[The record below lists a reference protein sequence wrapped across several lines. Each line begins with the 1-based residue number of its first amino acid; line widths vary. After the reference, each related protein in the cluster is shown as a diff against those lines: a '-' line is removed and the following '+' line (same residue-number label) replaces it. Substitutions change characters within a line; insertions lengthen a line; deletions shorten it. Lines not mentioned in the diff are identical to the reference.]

1 MNKKFKLC
9 FLYLSC
15 IACYTQ
21 SPYALAANNSDLAL
35 KGQVGVKQKNINDL
49 QVNNDGSIVLGGNK
63 NNVQQKEVILS
74 GSNTEPKKP
83 DNNSVI
89 SSESN
94 KKIELPFNDK
104 ENVDQDSKTNVNGE
118 IPTDF
123 SGGIGKP
130 FYGTTGVLTFG
141 GSNYQKKEKSK
152 NQTNNNDKSASSIPL
167 PSLPPEIKL
176 DKIPIKLNDMPIP
189 KGLPPLPTEN
199 GNVML
204 PISLPTSKAVSL
216 PPLPDFFVPN
226 LGVSF
231 GTTDQGGINNNGVP
245 VDPNGKPINYNG
257 INSIFQSEKNKALSD
272 DFIKSMKNAADKFL
286 SIGLPMRVVVV
297 DTEDFELRRFIA
309 TNILRANSNNF
320 ESIDTGLTAILS
332 LNTKMNNNIVPVC
345 YVVLKNDQQKDL
357 MDKYI
362 YPLSKIS
369 DMDSIAAYLVAHEVT
384 HCMDNLER
392 YKVLPK
398 STTWFPDTAKSI
410 GLSADA
416 VRRLY
421 PYGMTYNQYSR
432 TVMHLY
438 EDLAQRQYQQ
448 RIADI
453 FGLYLTLFS
462 GYDPKIADGVI
473 KLRQGLESSS
483 SYNTYDAIK
492 NIKMDYSNTTKSNI
506 KTLWDSARQLQ
517 ENKDVDPSLRFGA
530 PETVY
535 SALLNKKSQQSESS
549 ITEEFKEDKIKNN
562 KKQTDPKKPVSFDS
576 VQKFGGDN
584 FGGKYFGTS
593 GDKTDYTP

>member
-21 SPYALAANNSDLAL
+21 SPYVLAATNDSDLAL
-35 KGQVGVKQKNINDL
+35 KGQVGVKQKSVNNL
-49 QVNNDGSIVLGGNK
+49 QVNDDGSIVLGGNK
-63 NNVQQKEVILS
+63 NNSNPKEIILS
-74 GSNTEPKKP
+74 GG
-83 DNNSVI
+83 NSVETKSTNESPI
-89 SSESN
+89 SSEDN
-94 KKIELPFNDK
+94 KKQELPFQDK
-104 ENVDQDSKTNVNGE
+104 KNIDSDSKKVGDGE

-152 NQTNNNDKSASSIPL
+152 NETKNNSSLNIPL
-167 PSLPPEIKL
+167 PNPPQDIKME
-176 DKIPIKLNDMPIP
+176 KIPVKLNDMPIP

-245 VDPNGKPINYNG
+245 VDPNGKPINYSG
-257 INSIFQSEKNKALSD
+257 MNSIFQSEKNKALSD

-286 SIGLPMRVVVV
+286 SIGLPMRVVIV
-297 DTEDFELRRFIA
+297 DTEEFELRRFVA
-309 TNILRANSNNF
+309 TNILRANNNNF

-332 LNTKMNNNIVPVC
+332 LNTKMNDNIVPVC

-357 MDKYI
+357 MNKYI
-362 YPLSKIS
+362 YPLSKIT

-398 STTWFPDTAKSI
+398 STTWFPDTAKSV
-410 GLSADA
+410 GLSSDA

-462 GYDPKIADGVI
+462 GYDPKIVDGVI
-473 KLRQGLESSS
+473 KLRQSLESSS

-492 NIKMDYSNTTKSNI
+492 NIKMDYANTAKSNV

-517 ENKDVDPSLRFGA
+517 EDKDVDPSLRFGA

-535 SALLNKKSQQSESS
+535 SALLNKKSEQSESS
-549 ITEEFKEDKIKNN
+549 ITEEFKEDKNKS
-562 KKQTDPKKPVSFDS
+562 KKQVDPKKPVSFDN
-576 VQKFGGDN
+576 VQKFGGDS
-584 FGGKYFGTS
+584 FGGQYFGTS
-593 GDKTDYTP
+593 GNNTNYTD

>member
-1 MNKKFKLC
+1 MNKNFKLC

-15 IACYTQ
+15 LACYTQ
-21 SPYALAANNSDLAL
+21 SAYALPAHDNDDLAL
-35 KGQVGVKQKNINDL
+35 KGQVGVKQNNISNL
-49 QVNNDGSIVLGGNK
+49 QVNSDGSIILGGNK
-63 NNVQQKEVILS
+63 NSSPSKEIIISGGEQPTTNQKVNS
-74 GSNTEPKKP
+74 APVPSQDTE
-83 DNNSVI
+83 
-89 SSESN
+89 
-94 KKIELPFNDK
+94 K
-104 ENVDQDSKTNVNGE
+104 ENKPKPTDGE

-130 FYGTTGVLTFG
+130 YFGTTGVLTFG
-141 GSNYQKKEKSK
+141 GSNYNKKAKEKDSV
-152 NQTNNNDKSASSIPL
+152 NSDTQSSQ
-167 PSLPPEIKL
+167 SLSMPNPPQNIKL

-189 KGLPPLPTEN
+189 KGLPPLPSEN

-226 LGVSF
+226 LGVSL

-257 INSIFQSEKNKALSD
+257 MNSIFQGEKNKALSD
-272 DFIKSMKNAADKFL
+272 DFIKSMRNAADKFL
-286 SIGLPMRVVVV
+286 NIGLPMRVVIV
-297 DTEDFELRRFIA
+297 DTEEFELRRFVA

-320 ESIDTGLTAILS
+320 ESIDTGMTAILS
-332 LNTKMNNNIVPVC
+332 LNTKMNDNIIPVC

-369 DMDSIAAYLVAHEVT
+369 NMDSIAAYLVAHEVT

-398 STTWFPDTAKSI
+398 STTWFPDTAKNV
-410 GLSADA
+410 GLSPDA

-438 EDLAQRQYQQ
+438 KDLAQRQYQQ

-462 GYDPKIADGVI
+462 GYDPKIVDGVI
-473 KLRQGLESSS
+473 KLRQGLDSSS

-492 NIKMDYSNTTKSNI
+492 NIKSDYSYIGKSNV

-517 ENKDVDPSLRFGA
+517 VDKGVDPSLRFGA
-530 PETVY
+530 LDTVY
-535 SALLNKKSQQSESS
+535 SADLNKKSDLSESS
-549 ITEEFKEDKIKNN
+549 ITEEFKEDKN
-562 KKQTDPKKPVSFDS
+562 KKPTVDPKKPVSFDS

-593 GDKTDYTP
+593 GNNTDYSEK